1 MEILMLSFFT
11 QLAKDK
17 PLWVEFI
24 SMLIP
29 AGLAVWGF
37 VRAFRAW
44 ERQKKREIELQFEQK
59 RYERKLEACL
69 GLWPLL
75 AYMSSYENDKAI
87 FVERGDKEYFFRP
100 EQADEY
106 IRKLAEVFFDQGHGV
121 FAPLEVREGLYHFRN
136 LVYGVKLATAREGAY
151 GNEIEIKVKKKEM
164 VEVRVREIFQKV
176 NASLRNM
183 LLNAQIDFR
192 E

>member
-1 MEILMLSFFT
+1 MEVLMLSFLT
-11 QLAKDK
+11 QMAKDK
-17 PLWVEFI
+17 PLWVEI
-24 SMLIP
+24 LGMLIP
-29 AGLAVWGF
+29 VGLAAWGF
-37 VRAFRAW
+37 IRAFRAW
-44 ERQKKREIELQFEQK
+44 EKQKKREIELQFEQQ

-87 FVERGDKEYFFRP
+87 FVERGDKEYYFRP
-100 EQADEY
+100 KQADEY
-106 IRKLAEVFFDQGHGV
+106 IQKLADVFFCQGYGV

-136 LVYGVKLATAREGAY
+136 IVYGLKLATAHEKAS
-151 GNEIEIKVKKKEM
+151 GNEIKVKNKEM
-164 VEVRVREIFQKV
+164 VEVRVREIFQNV
-176 NASLRNM
+176 NTSLRNM